1 MGSSNSIIN
10 IVVKKLINII
20 GQDRD
25 NDLIW
30 YLNYLLQ
37 KEYRETYEDN
47 LLESMT
53 LIQGIIRCPDRIY
66 NGVLLYV
73 LSQFDDDYSAVYD
86 DYMYGL
92 DVELII
98 CLNEYVK
105 RI

>member
-30 YLNYLLQ
+30 YLNYLLE

-73 LSQFDDDYSAVYD
+73 LSH
-86 DYMYGL
+86 
-92 DVELII
+92 I
-98 CLNEYVK
+98 
-105 RI
+105 